1 MVSVLTSIVAM
12 LYAIGISVKRVIHAR
27 MIVVP
32 RFFAETGSVTLL
44 LGKHAKHAQV
54 TVASVKS
61 RLLKKAFV
69 ATMSVTLGRIVR
81 LVRMIVVHVL

>member
-1 MVSVLTSIVAM
+1 MI
-12 LYAIGISVKRVIHAR
+12 RAR

-54 TVASVKS
+54 TVAPVKNP
-61 RLLKKAFV
+61 LLKKAFA

>member
-1 MVSVLTSIVAM
+1 VVSVLISIAAM
-12 LYAIGISVKRVIHAR
+12 LYVMGISVKRVIRAR

-54 TVASVKS
+54 TVASVKNP
-61 RLLKKAFV
+61 LLKKAFA
-69 ATMSVTLGRIVR
+69 ATISVTLGRIVR
-81 LVRMIVVHVL
+81 LVRMIVVHAL